1 MYKSNNLK
9 INRTK
14 SSFSELYEIFE
25 SYNKARNLSAATIKT
40 YAAFKNQ
47 LVEFMG
53 GDFDVKAFTG
63 EKIKEYIL
71 AMQKRGNKAV
81 SINTKL
87 RHLKAMFNFFAKQG
101 YCEPPQIQMLKAEV
115 QAKRGYSDAELEL
128 LLKKPNLKTC
138 GWDDYRNYCIICYA
152 LSTGNRTSTIIN
164 LRMGDINFQQ
174 DEIYLRHTKNRK
186 QQIIPLGSALK
197 GVLIEYMKYRQAESE
212 EDFLFS
218 TWHGEQ
224 LTNHGIRNA
233 IYRYNRRHGVQRT
246 SLHQFRNTFVRKYLE
261 NGGDILRLKELL
273 GHSSLR
279 MVQQYA
285 ALYGSDLKRDY
296 DRLNPLTNFANQKK
310 HLKLR

>member
-1 MYKSNNLK
+1 MYKSNNHK
-9 INRTK
+9 IRNQK
-14 SSFSELYEIFE
+14 SSFSELYQIFE
-25 SYNKARNLSAATIKT
+25 SYNKARNLSGATIKT

-47 LVEFMG
+47 LTGFIN

-128 LLKKPNLKTC
+128 LLNKPNLKKC

-164 LRMGDINFQQ
+164 LRVGDINFQQ
-174 DEIYLRHTKNRK
+174 DEILLRHTKNRK
-186 QQIIPLGSALK
+186 QQIIPLGSALT
-197 GVLIEYMKYRQAESE
+197 GILMEYIKYRQAES
-212 EDFLFS
+212 DSNFLFS
-218 TWHGEQ
+218 TWHGKQ
-224 LTNHGIRNA
+224 LTTHGIRNA
-233 IYRYNRRHGVQRT
+233 IYRYDRRHGVEQT
-246 SLHQFRNTFVRKYLE
+246 SVHFFRNTFVRKYLE
-261 NGGDILRLKELL
+261 NVGET
-273 GHSSLR
+273 S
-279 MVQQYA
+279 
-285 ALYGSDLKRDY
+285 
-296 DRLNPLTNFANQKK
+296 
-310 HLKLR
+310 